1 MNKQQLASTIWQS
14 ANQMRSKIEANEYK
28 DYILGF
34 MFYKY
39 LSDREVSFLK
49 GEKYSDED
57 IKKVTANDEK
67 LVKHISEN
75 IGYFIA
81 YEDLFSTW
89 LSKGDDFDVSDVR
102 DALSNF
108 DINIE
113 PTYKKLFENI
123 LKTLQSGLSKLGETS
138 TKQTKS
144 IKALLKLI
152 KRIPMDGKQ
161 DYDVLGFIYEYLI
174 SMFAA
179 NAGKKAGEFYTP
191 HEVSVLMSEI
201 VANHLK
207 DREHIK
213 IYDPTSGSGSLL
225 INIGASMAQYI
236 EGENKIDYYAQE
248 LKENTYNL
256 TRMNLVMRGINPANI
271 NVRNGDTLEDDWP
284 FFETDENKDET
295 YSLVKVD
302 AVVSNPPYSQKW
314 DPKNKEFDP
323 RFKEFGVAPKAKADY
338 AFLLHELYHLEDDGI
353 MTIILPHGVLF
364 RGGEEETIRKT
375 LIERNHIEAIIGL
388 PANIFFG
395 TGIPTIIMVLK
406 RTRSDSDVLIID
418 ASKKFEKAGKNN
430 KLRARDIREIVD
442 TLKARKSVTKF
453 AKLVTKDDIRKN
465 EYNLNIPRYVDSSD
479 DEEPWDIHSIM
490 FGGIPNMEIESL
502 RKYWDAFPGLRE
514 EIFGNISDNY
524 ARVIADDIES
534 AVSNFASVSN
544 YIAKYHSSFSGF
556 GEHLKDC
563 LIEDILDVNAQS
575 LKENICIDIFNRTTN
590 IKLIDQYKAFQIL
603 SENWETITADLEMI
617 QGEGFDAIFQVD
629 PNMVVKK
636 KKEDEDEVTEVQEGW
651 KGHILPFELVQ
662 EEFHHGELF
671 AIQSGEERLV
681 EISNMYTEI
690 LESLEEDELEQTITN
705 DDKNAFVGKEVKAYV
720 TEALTDVESPE
731 INALKNYLTLSFKK
745 DKMAFIEENPFV
757 AWSAMVSNKDGTIG
771 KPAVNSRILQL
782 QMEFEFP
789 EESLE
794 AKMKRVML
802 LMEEESELKKVIKAQ
817 KIELEAATI
826 ETIKNLNEEDA
837 LRLLELKWIEPIV
850 SGLGTLPDD
859 VITALVSEVEN
870 LNSKYATTYSD
881 IEVKKESAAG
891 SLIQMI
897 DGLSG
902 SKDDLDGLAEF
913 KKYMGVKNE
922 KE

>member
-1 MNKQQLASTIWQS
+1 MEYVIIGACIVVAIAGGIVLYVKNKRTKNELGNTAVVVSKTSSSKLQASEV
-14 ANQMRSKIEANEYK
+14 ANDPVIQIG
-28 DYILGF
+28 ILPA
-34 MFYKY
+34 
-39 LSDREVSFLK
+39 DAI
-49 GEKYSDED
+49 SDE
-57 IKKVTANDEK
+57 TK
-67 LVKHISEN
+67 LVEITDSKVLAHIN
-75 IGYFIA
+75 N
-81 YEDLFSTW
+81 L
-89 LSKGDDFDVSDVR
+89 V
-102 DALSNF
+102 
-108 DINIE
+108 
-113 PTYKKLFENI
+113 P
-123 LKTLQSGLSKLGETS
+123 GLAQAGN
-138 TKQTKS
+138 
-144 IKALLKLI
+144 
-152 KRIPMDGKQ
+152 
-161 DYDVLGFIYEYLI
+161 
-174 SMFAA
+174 AA
-179 NAGKKAGEFYTP
+179 NNATQAVKA
-191 HEVSVLMSEI
+191 
-201 VANHLK
+201 
-207 DREHIK
+207 
-213 IYDPTSGSGSLL
+213 
-225 INIGASMAQYI
+225 
-236 EGENKIDYYAQE
+236 
-248 LKENTYNL
+248 
-256 TRMNLVMRGINPANI
+256 
-271 NVRNGDTLEDDWP
+271 
-284 FFETDENKDET
+284 
-295 YSLVKVD
+295 
-302 AVVSNPPYSQKW
+302 
-314 DPKNKEFDP
+314 
-323 RFKEFGVAPKAKADY
+323 
-338 AFLLHELYHLEDDGI
+338 
-353 MTIILPHGVLF
+353 
-364 RGGEEETIRKT
+364 
-375 LIERNHIEAIIGL
+375 
-388 PANIFFG
+388 
-395 TGIPTIIMVLK
+395 
-406 RTRSDSDVLIID
+406 
-418 ASKKFEKAGKNN
+418 
-430 KLRARDIREIVD
+430 
-442 TLKARKSVTKF
+442 
-453 AKLVTKDDIRKN
+453 
-465 EYNLNIPRYVDSSD
+465 
-479 DEEPWDIHSIM
+479 
-490 FGGIPNMEIESL
+490 
-502 RKYWDAFPGLRE
+502 
-514 EIFGNISDNY
+514 
-524 ARVIADDIES
+524 
-534 AVSNFASVSN
+534 
-544 YIAKYHSSFSGF
+544 
-556 GEHLKDC
+556 
-563 LIEDILDVNAQS
+563 S

-757 AWSAMVSNKDGTIG
+757 AWSAMVSNKDGTYG

-826 ETIKNLNEEDA
+826 ETIKNLDEEDA